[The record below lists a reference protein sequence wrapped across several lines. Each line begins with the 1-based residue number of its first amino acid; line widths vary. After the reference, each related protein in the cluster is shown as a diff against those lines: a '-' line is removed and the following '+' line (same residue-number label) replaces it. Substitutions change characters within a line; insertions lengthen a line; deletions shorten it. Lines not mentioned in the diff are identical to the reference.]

1 MVVLGLILVLA
12 ALGFGAYAVWDN
24 TNDVNFQL
32 ASQHW
37 TGVPIWVVFVAGAA
51 TALVFVL
58 GLWLMS
64 RGARRNRVRR
74 SRLREVERDRDDAY
88 SQLEERR
95 RLEANR
101 VDAPQDTYEG
111 AHADGARIERER
123 ADRVDEEA
131 DVRAADRS
139 SLS

>member
-1 MVVLGLILVLA
+1 MVVLGLVLVLA

-37 TGVPIWVVFVAGAA
+37 TGVPIWVVFGAGAA
-51 TALVFVL
+51 TGLVFVL

-64 RGARRNRVRR
+64 RGARRNRIRR

-95 RLEANR
+95 RHEAER
-101 VDAPQDTYEG
+101 VDVPQDTY
-111 AHADGARIERER
+111 DGANADRTRIERER
-123 ADRVDEEA
+123 ADRVDTPQETY
-131 DVRAADRS
+131 DRA
-139 SLS
+139 

>member
-95 RLEANR
+95 RHEAER
-101 VDAPQDTYEG
+101 VDVPQDTYEG